1 MDAELTQKLVADYKV
16 LVADAE
22 EKRYG
27 EYRTHLGWMDRVT
40 ATTLRFRL
48 FTTGGII
55 SQTGGITTI
64 RLSVP
69 EDERPWWLA
78 VFDKI
83 LSLIPNCNAVGARP
97 G

>member
-1 MDAELTQKLVADYKV
+1 ME
-16 LVADAE
+16 
-22 EKRYG
+22 
-27 EYRTHLGWMDRVT
+27 RVT

-69 EDERPWWLA
+69 EDERTN
-78 VFDKI
+78 VV
-83 LSLIPNCNAVGARP
+83 VG
-97 G
+97 GF